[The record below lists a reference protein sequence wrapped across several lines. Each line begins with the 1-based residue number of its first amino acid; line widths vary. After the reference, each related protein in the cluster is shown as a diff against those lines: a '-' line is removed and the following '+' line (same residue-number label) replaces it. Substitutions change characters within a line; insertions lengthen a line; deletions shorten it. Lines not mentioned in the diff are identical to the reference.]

1 MTYVTVKEM
10 PEKERPRERLA
21 RVGPQSLSTSELLA
35 IILRTG
41 VGGENVL
48 TMASR
53 VLGTFGGLAGL
64 ARASFAQLTEVRGL
78 GPAKTSQL
86 MAAFELGRRLMAE
99 APEERY
105 QIRSPSD
112 ASHILLPLI
121 GHKEQEHFVV
131 LYLDTRNRVND
142 QEILYKGSLNTSL
155 VRTAEVFR
163 GAVRRNSAAVIVAH
177 NHPSGDPHPSP
188 EDIALT
194 RRLVKAGKLLE
205 VDVLD
210 HLVIGQNRYV
220 SLRERQLGFDRE

>member
-1 MTYVTVKEM
+1 
-10 PEKERPRERLA
+10 
-21 RVGPQSLSTSELLA
+21 
-35 IILRTG
+35 

-48 TMASR
+48 TMSSR
-53 VLGTFGGLAGL
+53 VLGNFGGLAGL
-64 ARASFAQLTEVRGL
+64 ARASFAQLTDVRGL
-78 GPAKTSQL
+78 GPAKASQL

-131 LYLDTRNRVND
+131 LYLDTRNHVVD

-205 VDVLD
+205 IDVLD

-220 SLRERQLGFDRE
+220 SLRERDLGFDET